1 MLTLY
6 TLTGLAFAALV
17 YARCTWTD
25 MDAQD
30 RLETVIAS
38 VAACIGWPVV
48 LGLMVW
54 REFKGE

>member
-17 YARCTWTD
+17 YARCSWRDLT
-25 MDAQD
+25 AQD
-30 RLETVIAS
+30 KLETVIAS
-38 VAACIGWPVV
+38 VAAFVGWPVV

-54 REFKGE
+54 REWRGE

>member
-6 TLTGLAFAALV
+6 ILTGLAFAALV
-17 YARCTWTD
+17 YARCTGTD
-25 MDAQD
+25 MDARD

>member
-6 TLTGLAFAALV
+6 ILTGLAFALLV

-25 MDAQD
+25 MDARD

-38 VAACIGWPVV
+38 VAALIGWPVV

-54 REFKGE
+54 REWRGE